1 MLKPI
6 ATVAAALLMSFT
18 PALAASQ
25 PKDRTKDAV
34 PDKAQVED
42 QTQTAAPDQQA
53 SDDDIQIIIMGKSM
67 EVQVPNPYAN
77 PKPRMITD
85 AWAMRA

>member
-6 ATVAAALLMSFT
+6 AALAAALLMSFT
-18 PALAASQ
+18 PALAAGQ
-25 PKDRTKDAV
+25 PKEHSKNALPET
-34 PDKAQVED
+34 PQVED
-42 QTQTAAPDQQA
+42 QTPTAPADQQA

-67 EVQVPNPYAN
+67 QVQVPNPYAN

>member
-1 MLKPI
+1 MLKSVP
-6 ATVAAALLMSFT
+6 AAAAALLLSLS
-18 PALAASQ
+18 PALAATQ
-25 PKDRTKDAV
+25 PRDVSKNEA
-34 PDKAQVED
+34 PGKAQIQD
-42 QTQTAAPDQQA
+42 QVPTADSTAQA

-67 EVQVPNPYAN
+67 QVEVPNPYAN